1 MTRYNPTQV
10 EPKRKGRPLLPVIGL
25 VLAVC
30 FAAIAYVAAPPL
42 VDFLAEQSPKI
53 SRQFATFRRDYGDN
67 SLDYI
72 LMGLLWLTMLG
83 VSTFIVAL
91 VAGGDSTKKTFELMG
106 PHPKDKKAVAKA
118 RRKAQKEAKKR
129 LKQRESQR
137 KKEERPY

>member
-1 MTRYNPTQV
+1 MTRYNPTQTQ
-10 EPKRKGRPLLPVIGL
+10 PKPKKRPLLPVIGL

-42 VDFLAEQSPKI
+42 VDLLADQSSKI
-53 SRQFATFRRDYGDN
+53 SRQFATFRGDYGEN

-72 LMGLLWLTMLG
+72 FMGLLWLTLLG
-83 VSTFIVAL
+83 VSAFVVAL
-91 VAGGDSTKKTFELMG
+91 MAGRDPTKKTYELMG
-106 PHPKDKKAVAKA
+106 PHPKDTKAVAKA